1 MRLEMNE
8 TQPTII
14 TKRLVLRPLELADAG
29 DIQRLAGDWDV
40 ASTTQNI
47 PHPYPDGA
55 AEQWIESTHSQYQRG
70 AGVAFAITLRE
81 GEELIGVISLG
92 IRSQPESAEIGYW
105 VGKPYW
111 NQGYATEAAMAM
123 LDYGFNT
130 LHLNR
135 LYARHMSRN
144 PASGKVMRKIGM
156 QHEGRLRQH
165 EKKWGR
171 LEDMDYYG
179 ILKDEF
185 SRKREDEA

>member
-1 MRLEMNE
+1 MNE
-8 TQPTII
+8 TQPTIV
-14 TKRLVLRPLELADAG
+14 TKRLILRPLEHADAA
-29 DIQRLAGDWDV
+29 DVQHLAGDWDV

-70 AGVAFAITLRE
+70 SGVAFAITLRE
-81 GEELIGVISLG
+81 NGELIGVISLS
-92 IRSQPESAEIGYW
+92 IHSQPESAEIGYW

-111 NQGYATEAAMAM
+111 NHGYATEAAMAM

-144 PASGKVMRKIGM
+144 PASGRVMQKIGM

-165 EKKWGR
+165 EKKWGK
-171 LEDMDYYG
+171 LEDMEYYG

-185 SRKREDEA
+185 SEKREDKA

>member
-1 MRLEMNE
+1 MNE